1 MRQPKSGRKTRM
13 RSGTRGR
20 VRTMIFLKKHGN
32 DLMAMAPGFDMGDF
46 CDDGVIGGIDWLYSM
61 SMRGP
66 SRLNHRSYQSGID
79 GAQNTD

>member
-13 RSGTRGR
+13 RPGIRGK
-20 VRTMIFLKKHGN
+20 VRTMIFLKKHGD

-61 SMRGP
+61 AMRGP
-66 SRLNHRSYQSGID
+66 ILLNNKSFKSGID
-79 GAQNTD
+79 DVQNPD

>member
-13 RSGTRGR
+13 RSGLRGK
-20 VRTMIFLKKHGN
+20 VRTMLFLKKHGN

-46 CDDGVIGGIDWLYSM
+46 LGDDEVGGIDWLYSM

-66 SRLNHRSYQSGID
+66 SQLNQRSYQSGIN
-79 GAQNTD
+79 GVQNLD